1 MERATTK
8 APTSETPRTSRIS
21 APEMIASRCDSFFSS
36 RAFCS
41 IWLRSVSSILDICSI
56 LAVSSST
63 QSLYERLSCVCR
75 PPEEPST
82 RLAYS
87 SAAWM
92 VGLPW
97 SMGLVRSSA
106 PDP

>member
-21 APEMIASRCDSFFSS
+21 APEMIASCWEAFFSS

-41 IWLRSVSSILDICSI
+41 IWLSSVSSIFDICSI

-63 QSLYERLSCVCR
+63 QSLYERLSWVFR
-75 PPEEPST
+75 PPVEPST
-82 RLAYS
+82 RLEYA
-87 SAAWM
+87 SAAWI

-97 SMGLVRSSA
+97 SIGLVRSSA
-106 PDP
+106 PEP